1 MRSWFFRL
9 FQQARPGTDDAARQS
24 ADGDHQPRSATGAQR
39 THGAPEAHAAQSPE
53 NTLQRRPLLHRE
65 GHLAGFEVSAVA
77 SAPAAGDPGAPAVA
91 MVQAMAATA
100 VNGRVA
106 LATLTEQ
113 DLRLPAVLELIRPGM
128 MFAVADA
135 ATPLSTQLPW
145 VQDVRARGGVLGT
158 LAIPRAGASFVV
170 LDAAHVTMETLLN
183 RARACRTAAPGCL
196 LLATGLRTIDDVEV
210 ALSGP
215 CEMAT
220 GLFDRVG
227 ERRESDTLS
236 PNVISLCRLLN
247 RAMVEPDTRVL
258 CQDIRGDIDLTYRLL
273 RHANS
278 PLLGLR
284 RNVDSVE
291 QALQLLG
298 RQALFRLLT
307 VLLVARSD
315 SRPTALAL
323 HELALTRAHFLENM
337 AKQIWAPATT
347 LYTTGLLSLLDVM
360 MQQPMHKVLEPIGL
374 TDESRDAL
382 LHRSGPWHE
391 LLELAR
397 CLETGQL
404 EAARDLAQPRGG
416 LPVAQAAMDRARHS
430 AAAMAAELRD
440 VWDKH

>member
-1 MRSWFFRL
+1 MHSWLRKL
-9 FQQARPGTDDAARQS
+9 FTTGNPPTLSPTPDDAGPVK
-24 ADGDHQPRSATGAQR
+24 GD
-39 THGAPEAHAAQSPE
+39 EAASRDDPGKANHPVAS
-53 NTLQRRPLLHRE
+53 LQRRPLLHRG

-77 SAPAAGDPGAPAVA
+77 VNSGATEASSPAAELLQG
-91 MVQAMAATA
+91 MADTA

-106 LATLTEQ
+106 LATLTEVE
-113 DLRLPAVLELIRPGM
+113 LRSPAVLERIRPGM

-135 ATPLSTQLPW
+135 ATPLSTQLQW
-145 VQDVRARGGVLGT
+145 VRDVRSRGGVLGT

-170 LDAAHVTMETLLN
+170 LDAANVTMSTLLN
-183 RARACRTAAPGCL
+183 RARACRAAAPGCQL
-196 LLATGLRTIDDVEV
+196 VATGLRTIDDLEA

-215 CEMAT
+215 FEVAA

-227 ERRESDTLS
+227 ERRESGTLS

-247 RAMVEPDTRVL
+247 RAMTEPDTRTL
-258 CQDIRGDIDLTYRLL
+258 CGDIRGDIDLTYRLL

-284 RNVDSVE
+284 RNVDSIE

-315 SRPTALAL
+315 SRPTAIAL
-323 HELALTRAHFLENM
+323 HELALTRAHFLEDM
-337 AKQIWAPATT
+337 AKQIWAPAAT

-360 MQQPMHKVLEPIGL
+360 MQQPMDKVLEPIGL
-374 TDESRDAL
+374 TKESRDAL

-391 LLELAR
+391 MLELAR
-397 CLETGQL
+397 CLETGQT
-404 EAARDLAQPRGG
+404 EQARELAQPMGG
-416 LPVAQAAMDRARHS
+416 LPVAQAAMERARHS
-430 AAAMAAELRD
+430 AAAMAAELRG
-440 VWDKH
+440 VWEEE